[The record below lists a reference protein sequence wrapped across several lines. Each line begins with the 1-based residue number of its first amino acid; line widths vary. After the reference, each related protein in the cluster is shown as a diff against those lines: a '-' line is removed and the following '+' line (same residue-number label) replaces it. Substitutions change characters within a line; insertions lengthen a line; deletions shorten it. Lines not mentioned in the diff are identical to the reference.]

1 MTRPAREIDLAVR
14 REAERERRRQR
25 ADAQLLEQAR
35 QARRRLDRT
44 EQGQRPRRSGWGF
57 PFLSPRARAGRRGR

>member
-44 EQGQRPRRSGWGF
+44 EQGQRPRRSGRGF
-57 PFLSPRARAGRRGR
+57 PFLSPQQRAGRRGR